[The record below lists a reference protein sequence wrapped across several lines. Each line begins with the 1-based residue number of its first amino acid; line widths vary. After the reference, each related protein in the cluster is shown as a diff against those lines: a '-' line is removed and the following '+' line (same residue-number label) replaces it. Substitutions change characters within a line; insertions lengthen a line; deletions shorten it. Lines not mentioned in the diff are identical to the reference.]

1 MAEVK
6 HSSLVKPTL
15 QTPYHID
22 FSWWKQ
28 NDRAW
33 RVHLQSL
40 LCLEHQEAF
49 ENIDKT
55 EKVDWVDPA
64 TAEVQQVDGLQHILL
79 SHCAQEEDFLD
90 SRTALT
96 EAIFRLFMKNGNAP
110 MSVEEIAKRLD
121 RKPVPILRTLSGG
134 RVYRGVRPVLD

>member
-6 HSSLVKPTL
+6 QFSIVKPTL
-15 QTPYHID
+15 LTPFHID

-28 NDRAW
+28 NDKDW
-33 RVHLQSL
+33 RTHLSSL
-40 LCLEHQEAF
+40 LCVEHQEAF
-49 ENIDKT
+49 ANVT
-55 EKVDWVDPA
+55 EADKVDWVDPV

-90 SRTALT
+90 PRTALT
-96 EAIFRLFMKNGNAP
+96 EAMFRLFMKNGNTP
-110 MSVEEIAKRLD
+110 MSVTEIAEKLD
-121 RKPVPILRTLSGG
+121 KKPIPILRTLSGG

>member
-15 QTPYHID
+15 QTPFHID

-28 NDRAW
+28 NDRDW
-33 RVHLQSL
+33 RVHLRSL

-49 ENIDKT
+49 VAIDQA
-55 EKVDWVDPA
+55 EKVDWVDPV
-64 TAEVQQVDGLQHILL
+64 TAEVQKVDGLQHVLL

-96 EAIFRLFMKNGNAP
+96 EAIFRLFMKNGNTP
-110 MSVEEIAKRLD
+110 MSVGEIAEKLE
-121 RKPVPILRTLSGG
+121 RKPIPILRTLSGG